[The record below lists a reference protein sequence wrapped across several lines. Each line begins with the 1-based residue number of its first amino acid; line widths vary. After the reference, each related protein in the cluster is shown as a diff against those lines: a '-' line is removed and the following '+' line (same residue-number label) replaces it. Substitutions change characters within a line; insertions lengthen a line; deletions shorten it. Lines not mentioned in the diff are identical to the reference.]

1 MENLLWGLVLKFMAM
16 TNNLKLFLFL
26 LMIVPLS
33 SNSQTYVNG
42 FDKSNTVDYYS
53 GQGKQLADNVK
64 SSYATQLLGTLSNS
78 ENEIMEAYINM
89 YYATRDVRYLN
100 HFIIHAKRMQER
112 RDDNLINLPL
122 SEVGF
127 PQYVN
132 SSCTIQGFSQI
143 NPSSKGWTWMEDP
156 SSSSCVWDNTHFLHS
171 AHLCFDMAK
180 FVYLI
185 KIDNATNTSLLNHPL
200 PIEATS
206 VPSSSGCSGGT
217 LSTFLD
223 FANWLECRVK
233 ETVDY
238 HSVYQWESNPQSG
251 QTTLAQSCITIPN
264 SGDLQAD
271 GTGSW
276 KVKNGCAGAF
286 ADAPETNSVSALNMQ
301 VRMGSLLALLY
312 KLTNDNNYLCK
323 LVNIAMITKVQLNH
337 FSTPALSSTLPQYSY
352 GTYKWTHEYYY
363 TNGRWE
369 DIAHAFWTIQF
380 ATICYENGIKDFQNN
395 DIFTISDI
403 KRLGNSIAYTI
414 YDQPGKMFMGVH
426 GSNFGC
432 PQYCITDGPGTPN
445 PGVDPNNLAH
455 YYGGWLAYMA
465 KYNPYI
471 YQIASD
477 LYDFRAIY
485 SHFDFILPF
494 SYLAMAQSPYFQWNS
509 SWSSNFKF
517 NPVGVNT
524 YGNSHNFKGGTIG
537 DFDNNGSN
545 EIILYDAT
553 RDHFRLYSVGKYST
567 APSDVTLELT
577 FSGAGN
583 AINLASGDIN
593 SFHAGEEF
601 ITINPNNSTIYLY
614 EQNGTSFSAIT
625 QQISGS
631 SSWKSLVVG
640 DFDVGHQGDEIFVLD
655 NNGDIY
661 LLVYDYQTQ
670 SFGVYN
676 KGNISVASGVSIT
689 SGNFDP
695 NNSNVQFATVENGSG
710 HIKIFEYNTSTNTLN
725 TTPLYTYTASG
736 TGNQWRTM
744 TSGDFD
750 EDGVDELIAYRH
762 YDGQVMMFKVKNGQ
776 LPLVYSEYFPA
787 DQEIAVLTSG
797 KFNQFLGGD
806 VFTVLRNYDGKLALF
821 TMEGQC
827 PGVSIQNTLVDGA
840 YTIDNNYSG
849 SQNNYVI
856 DYHANNTLMASNN
869 FTIVTPSE
877 VEFTAGKKVILK
889 PGFKAL
895 AGSKFHAYIDN
906 QLACNTPY
914 LRTGN
919 TSPTENNDPELKQ
932 QIIEAFNFKVFP
944 NPNTG
949 NFTVYLE
956 ESNQTQTVT
965 ILNMLGEK
973 VSQINTLEQKLEINL
988 VSYPKGVYFVNVQSD
1003 KGSKSKKIVIN

>member
-1 MENLLWGLVLKFMAM
+1 MKRHLTLYIN
-16 TNNLKLFLFL
+16 LFL
-26 LMIVPLS
+26 IV
-33 SNSQTYVNG
+33 NCFSQTFRNG
-42 FDKSNTVDYYS
+42 HDIHDYHMLNK
-53 GQGKQLADNVK
+53 GQGKTISGNSVP
-64 SSYATQLLGTLSNS
+64 SSYTTNLKADLNNS
-78 ENEIMEAYINM
+78 ENWIMEAYINLFKS
-89 YYATRDVRYLN
+89 TNDKKYLN
-100 HFIIHAKRMQER
+100 QFIIHAKRVQER
-112 RDDNLINLPL
+112 RDDNIINI
-122 SEVGF
+122 S
-127 PQYVN
+127 VN
-132 SSCTIQGFSQI
+132 ETDIPRS
-143 NPSSKGWTWMEDP
+143 P
-156 SSSSCVWDNTHFLHS
+156 
-171 AHLCFDMAK
+171 
-180 FVYLI
+180 
-185 KIDNATNTSLLNHPL
+185 
-200 PIEATS
+200 
-206 VPSSSGCSGGT
+206 SGCSFTLHSNNQNT
-217 LSTFLD
+217 LSSEKSWSYVENNCDWSTRRVLYSGNLTFPMAQFVHLILVEKSAD
-223 FANWLECRVK
+223 YNFITTPLPNEAKTLPSNSNCPIQAMDNYYHFASWLKCRIE
-233 ETVDY
+233 ETISFHDSFWRKRDMSGNFV
-238 HSVYQWESNPQSG
+238 STSNPCLQPIHAELCYGS
-251 QTTLAQSCITIPN
+251 TTIVC
-264 SGDLQAD
+264 
-271 GTGSW
+271 
-276 KVKNGCAGAF
+276 NGGPGAYVH
-286 ADAPETNSVSALNMQ
+286 DESSNNVDALNMQ
-301 VRMGSLLALLY
+301 CAMGRTLVVMYAV
-312 KLTNDNNYLCK
+312 NGNNNYLCK
-323 LVNIAMITKVQLNH
+323 IRDIAVGFKNQMSKIT
-337 FSTPALSSTLPQYSY
+337 TSSLPSSLPQASLGYVSWCHSYDCKNNEWEDIDHGFTSIQFADLCYSY
-352 GTYKWTHEYYY
+352 GLKYYNGQDLFTLNDMKKFGNLAAYILYKNPGEY
-363 TNGRWE
+363 
-369 DIAHAFWTIQF
+369 
-380 ATICYENGIKDFQNN
+380 
-395 DIFTISDI
+395 
-403 KRLGNSIAYTI
+403 
-414 YDQPGKMFMGVH
+414 FMNVMGH
-426 GSNFGC
+426 NYNC
-432 PQYCITDGPGTPN
+432 EPEYCLTDGNNVPS
-445 PGVDPNNLAH
+445 GVNLADR
-455 YYGGWLAYMA
+455 YYLGGLYASIS

-471 YQIASD
+471 YQQCVD
-477 LYDFRAIY
+477 LYDSRALY
-485 SHFDFILPF
+485 QNQWDYPLPF

-517 NPVGVNT
+517 NPIGVNT

-577 FSGAGN
+577 FSGTGN

-631 SSWKSLVVG
+631 SSWKSLAVG
-640 DFDVGHQGDEIFVLD
+640 DFDVGHQGDEIFALD

-710 HIKIFEYNTSTNTLN
+710 HIKIFEYNTSTNSLN

-776 LPLVYSEYFPA
+776 LPLVYSEYFPK
-787 DQEIAVLTSG
+787 DQEIAVLISG

-827 PGVSIQNTLVDGA
+827 PGVSLQNTLVDGT

-906 QLACNTPY
+906 QLACNMPY

-932 QIIEAFNFKVFP
+932 QIKEAFNFKVFP